1 MKKCG
6 IYICLKIFFIFN
18 CSHYIINLHEV
29 LYFYI
34 FIYMYLAAI
43 SFVIRKLKSQK
54 NSDILTLYLKAMTY
68 SDNVILPQ
76 HVGSRP
82 ELKS

>member
-1 MKKCG
+1 
-6 IYICLKIFFIFN
+6 
-18 CSHYIINLHEV
+18 
-29 LYFYI
+29 
-34 FIYMYLAAI
+34 MYLAAI
-43 SFVIRKLKSQK
+43 SFVTRKLKSQK

-82 ELKS
+82 ELKSCLLNPFHILNNLLVLFFI